1 MDKYRAKRLR
11 SRRRNRK
18 IVYGILAL
26 SVLSSAWLLY
36 SNVFSASSANTE
48 GQKKESG
55 QETSEQSAD
64 LSKKLK
70 SAKVGTTNL
79 TGLTIQEA
87 EDTIDER
94 YQWELMV
101 NNGSDSVLLDNLL
114 DSQIKAIKKKLEETS
129 PDENQEYG
137 IDYEVMRESFTRQ
150 AAELAGK
157 WNESPVGAE
166 LESFDK
172 ETGTY
177 HYSQGKNGRIL
188 DQEKLVEQLMNTVR
202 AENFQAEIKAEFAET
217 PPDRTQ
223 AQAKELYKVIGTFT
237 TTTTDNKNRNKNISL
252 AVNSINGMV
261 LKPGEEF
268 SFNNATGNRTKEKG
282 YQPAGAYRNG
292 ILIEEPGGGVCQ
304 VSTTLYHA
312 IIESGFKT
320 TERNSHSFAPS
331 YVEKGQDAM
340 VSFDGYAGPDLKFKN
355 TSSSAIVIRA
365 SLEGRT
371 LKISIVGIP
380 VLKDGE
386 KVTIRSQKV
395 KDLPP
400 VPPTYEENPSL
411 PFGTEK
417 IIDHGSVGSVYKSYR
432 VLKKGDSV
440 IKEEPLHNSTYKGKP
455 AVIQRNTTHQPVET
469 EPETTAETQP
479 ETTVPETT
487 VPAIHGPGADLP
499 VDGPQDQPQG

>member
-1 MDKYRAKRLR
+1 MDKNRAKRLR

-18 IVYGILAL
+18 IVYGVLAL

-36 SNVFSASSANTE
+36 SNVFSASPTNTG
-48 GQKKESG
+48 GQKDGSG
-55 QETSEQSAD
+55 QETSEQAAD

-70 SAKVGTTNL
+70 SARIGTTNL

-87 EDTIDER
+87 EDTIEER

-101 NNGSDSVLLDNLL
+101 NNGSDSVLLDNLI
-114 DSQIKAIKKKLEETS
+114 DSQIKAIRKKLEETS
-129 PDENQEYG
+129 PDETQEYD
-137 IDYEVMRESFTRQ
+137 IDYEAMQEPFTKQ
-150 AAELAGK
+150 AADLAGK

-172 ETGTY
+172 ETGAYRYT
-177 HYSQGKNGRIL
+177 QGKNGRTL
-188 DQEKLVEQLMNTVR
+188 DQEKLVELLMNAVKE
-202 AENFQAEIKAEFAET
+202 ENYQAEIKAEFAQT
-217 PPDRTQ
+217 PPDRTE
-223 AQAKELYKVIGTFT
+223 AQAKEQYKVIGTFT
-237 TTTTDNKNRNKNISL
+237 TTTTDNKNRNQNISL

-304 VSTTLYHA
+304 VSTTLYHS

-320 TERNSHSFAPS
+320 TERNSHSFAPA

-355 TSSSAIVIRA
+355 TSSSTVVIRA
-365 SLEGRT
+365 SMEGRT

-380 VLKDGE
+380 VLEDGE
-386 KVTIRSQKV
+386 KITIRSQKV
-395 KDLPP
+395 KDMDP
-400 VPPTYEENPSL
+400 VTPTYEENPAL

-417 IIDHGSVGSVYKSYR
+417 IVDNGSVGSVYKSFR
-432 VLKKGDSV
+432 VLKKGDAV
-440 IKEEPLHNSTYKGKP
+440 VKEEPLHNSSYKGKP
-455 AVIQRNTTHQPVET
+455 AVIQRNTTHKPVET

-479 ETTVPETT
+479 ESTVPE
-487 VPAIHGPGADLP
+487 IQGPGANLP
-499 VDGPQDQPQG
+499 AAEAPEQP

>member
-1 MDKYRAKRLR
+1 MDKNRAKRRR
-11 SRRRNRK
+11 SRRRNRN
-18 IVYGILAL
+18 IAYGVLAL

-36 SNVFSASSANTE
+36 FNVFSASPTNTG
-48 GQKKESG
+48 GQKDGSG
-55 QETSEQSAD
+55 QETSEQAAD

-70 SAKVGTTNL
+70 SARIGTMNL
-79 TGLTIQEA
+79 TGLTIREA
-87 EDTIDER
+87 EDTIEER

-101 NNGSDSVLLDNLL
+101 NNGSDSVLLDNLI
-114 DSQIKAIKKKLEETS
+114 DSQIRAIRKKLEETS
-129 PDENQEYG
+129 PEETQEYD
-137 IDYEVMRESFTRQ
+137 IDYEVMKEPFTKQ
-150 AAELAGK
+150 AADLAKK

-172 ETGTY
+172 ETGAY
-177 HYSQGKNGRIL
+177 HYTQGKNGRTL
-188 DQEKLVEQLMNTVR
+188 DQEKLVEQLMNAVKE
-202 AENFQAEIKAEFAET
+202 ENYQAEIKAEFAET
-217 PPDRTQ
+217 PPDRTE
-223 AQAKELYKVIGTFT
+223 AQAKEQYKVIGTFT
-237 TTTTDNKNRNKNISL
+237 TTTTQNKNRNQNISL

-292 ILIEEPGGGVCQ
+292 VLIEEPGGGVCQ
-304 VSTTLYHA
+304 VSTTLYHS

-320 TERNSHSFAPS
+320 TERNSHSFAPA

-355 TSSSAIVIRA
+355 TSSSTVVIRA

-380 VLKDGE
+380 VLEDGE
-386 KVTIRSQKV
+386 KITIRSQKV
-395 KDLPP
+395 KDLDP
-400 VPPTYEENPSL
+400 VVPTYEENPSL

-417 IIDHGSVGSVYKSYR
+417 IVDNGSVGSVYKSYR
-432 VLKKGDSV
+432 VMKKGDAV

-455 AVIQRNTTHQPVET
+455 AVIQRNTTHKPVET

-479 ETTVPETT
+479 ETTVPQLQ
-487 VPAIHGPGADLP
+487 GPGANLP
-499 VDGPQDQPQG
+499 PAEAPEQP